1 MLGIRYKVLSENWF
15 KIATVQILYPCY
27 SSIKPHPAANQIS
40 EIIGCGV
47 QRVGTLP
54 LGFWYQKVVKMS
66 TEKLGETSEN

>member
-1 MLGIRYKVLSENWF
+1 MSIPPDWGPP
-15 KIATVQILYPCY
+15 VQILYPCY

-54 LGFWYQKVVKMS
+54 LGFLY
-66 TEKLGETSEN
+66 